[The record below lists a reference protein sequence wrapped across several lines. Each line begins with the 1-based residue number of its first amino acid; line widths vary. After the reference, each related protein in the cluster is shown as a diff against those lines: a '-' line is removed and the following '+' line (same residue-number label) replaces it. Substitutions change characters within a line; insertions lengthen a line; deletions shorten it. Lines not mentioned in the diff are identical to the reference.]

1 MVMNSTP
8 LSGLIGIVLVVALI
22 GTAAG
27 LALAGTDLL
36 NSNTSAAAARAQD
49 QETWAQAQETSI
61 DLKLHRAE
69 KEAEIAKIA
78 SDLETYEAI
87 QAAQAQAEKDK
98 IRLEVVARQREL
110 DQNLAFTRLTRFV
123 ILAVATLATLI
134 VSAGLATSLVQWS
147 RSRYRLPLT
156 QAEAAQA
163 AAWHV
168 PAWRAEQIRHARAR
182 ESAGRKAA
190 LGQQAVS
197 KSATGGNG
205 KHPPK
210 GWPLMRPVEK
220 QTAQYSRVPPMPVGL
235 GELQDSDQQSH

>member
-1 MVMNSTP
+1 MNSTP

-22 GTAAG
+22 GTVAG

-49 QETWAQAQETSI
+49 QETWAQTQKAAI
-61 DLKLHRAE
+61 DLKLQQA
-69 KEAEIAKIA
+69 KSEAEIEKIT

-98 IRLEVVARQREL
+98 IGLEVVARQREL
-110 DQNLAFTRLTRFV
+110 DQNLAFTRLTRFA

-134 VSAGLATSLVQWS
+134 VSAGLATFLVQWG
-147 RSRYRLPLT
+147 RSQWVLA
-156 QAEAAQA
+156 QAKAAQA
-163 AAWHV
+163 VAWHV
-168 PAWRAEQIRHARAR
+168 PAWRAEQVRHARAR
-182 ESAGRKAA
+182 ERAERKAA

-210 GWPLMRPVEK
+210 GRPLMRPVEK
-220 QTAQYSRVPPMPVGL
+220 PAAQYLRVPPMPVSL
-235 GELQDSDQQSH
+235 GELQD